1 MEGLRADGF
10 RADGT
15 VRPKVLRLGD
25 RAGERDGGAPA
36 SRHVALDAALPDGGL
51 PRGAVVELSSPRALG
66 AVTSLALAACAAAQ
80 REARF
85 RSGDERTL
93 GAMCGFVDPW
103 ETLYAPALA
112 HHAVDATR
120 LIVVRPPLGSLARV
134 VVRMAESKAFSVL
147 SIDLKGVPG
156 SRTSEGRE
164 QSVALER
171 WGTVVRRLAI
181 AVEHTDTTVLLMT
194 DRLQHRAMPLPVAL
208 RLEVDR
214 APDRSLARAHE
225 ESLEESLVDRDLR
238 RPSVEP
244 LQWHVHVAKDRS
256 GRVSSGL
263 RSNVPV
269 SIALS
274 G

>member
-1 MEGLRADGF
+1 MFSVSAVLSFPGVWRATENQ
-10 RADGT
+10 GT
-15 VRPKVLRLGD
+15 ALPAPSDASQESVRPKVLRLGD
-25 RAGERDGGAPA
+25 RAGGRA
-36 SRHVALDAALPDGGL
+36 ALDAVLPDGGL
-51 PRGAVVELSSPRALG
+51 PRGAVVELSSPHALG

-112 HHAVDATR
+112 RHAVDSTR
-120 LIVVRPPLGSLARV
+120 LIVVRPPLGNLARV
-134 VVRMAESKAFSVL
+134 AVRMAESKAFSVL

-156 SRTSEGRE
+156 ACTPEGRE
-164 QSVALER
+164 QGHAQTVALER
-171 WGTVVRRLAI
+171 WSTVVRRLAI
-181 AVEHTDTTVLLMT
+181 AIEHTDTTVLLLT

-214 APDRSLARAHE
+214 APIAEGSDSFDEA
-225 ESLEESLVDRDLR
+225 
-238 RPSVEP
+238 P
-244 LQWHVHVAKDRS
+244 LQWLIHVAKDRL
-256 GRVSSGL
+256 GRVSASF
-263 RSNVPV
+263 RASASQP
-269 SIALS
+269 IALS